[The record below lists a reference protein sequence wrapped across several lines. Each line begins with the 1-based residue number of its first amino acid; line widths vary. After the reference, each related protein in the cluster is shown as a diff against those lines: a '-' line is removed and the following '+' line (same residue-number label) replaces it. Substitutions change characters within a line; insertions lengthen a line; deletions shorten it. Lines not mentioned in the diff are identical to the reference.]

1 MKFKHKL
8 TSVFLAMLMLLYA
21 LPLTSLASEDPVVEP
36 DQELSDIV
44 LGSDNEIAEAVV
56 VGEVISERTERTK
69 TFRFSDGSYVAADY
83 GRPVHY
89 LEDDVWVDFDNTL
102 VDSPVVLSDS
112 DDFAGYITSAG
123 DVRIKLANNSNSSN
137 LVKIQGDEY
146 KVSMHLVGADKSKA
160 VELYAPLPE
169 NEAPSMELTK
179 FSSGA
184 IYKDILP
191 SVDLEYIISGN
202 SVKEN
207 IIVKEKGL
215 TIHLHSS

>member
-1 MKFKHKL
+1 MNLKHKL

-21 LPLTSLASEDPVVEP
+21 LPLTSLASDEPVAEP

-69 TFRFSDGSYVAADY
+69 TFRLSDGSYIAADY
-83 GRPVHY
+83 GRPVHF

-137 LVKIQGDEY
+137 LVKIKDDE
-146 KVSMHLVGADKSKA
+146 
-160 VELYAPLPE
+160 
-169 NEAPSMELTK
+169 
-179 FSSGA
+179 
-184 IYKDILP
+184 
-191 SVDLEYIISGN
+191 
-202 SVKEN
+202 
-207 IIVKEKGL
+207 
-215 TIHLHSS
+215 